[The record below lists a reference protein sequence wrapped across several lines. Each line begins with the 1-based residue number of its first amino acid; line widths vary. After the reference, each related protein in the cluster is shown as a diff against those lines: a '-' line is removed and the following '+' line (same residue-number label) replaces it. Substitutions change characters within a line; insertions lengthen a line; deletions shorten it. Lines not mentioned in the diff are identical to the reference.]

1 VRETIV
7 SEMQPEPLD
16 RVEFGRVGRQEDEA
30 EVSGH
35 DEIAGGMPARLVHQH
50 NAMRPW
56 RDGLSE
62 FRKKEVHRGGIEPGH
77 HQGDTGVACRA
88 YGPDDPSRLV
98 TDIAQP
104 ARGMAALPPDIAGP
118 PLLSDPRLVLAP
130 DFKPLGFR
138 MSLRDFRQAG
148 SKPPFLKACWAFS
161 LLCGWRGRVF
171 RCDRSSDHNSLSIP
185 VSL

>member
-1 VRETIV
+1 
-7 SEMQPEPLD
+7 
-16 RVEFGRVGRQEDEA
+16 
-30 EVSGH
+30 
-35 DEIAGGMPARLVHQH
+35 MPAGLVHQH
-50 NAMRPW
+50 NAMHTW

-62 FRKKEVHRGGIEPGH
+62 FSKEEVHRGGIEPGH

-88 YGPDDPSRLV
+88 HGPDDPSRLV
-98 TDIAQP
+98 ADIAQP
-104 ARGMAALPPDIAGP
+104 ARSMAALPPDIASP

-130 DFKPLGFR
+130 DFKPLGFW
-138 MSLRDFRQAG
+138 MSPRDFRQAG

>member
-1 VRETIV
+1 MD
-7 SEMQPEPLD
+7 SPLE
-16 RVEFGRVGRQEDEA
+16 R
-30 EVSGH
+30 
-35 DEIAGGMPARLVHQH
+35 AG
-50 NAMRPW
+50 
-56 RDGLSE
+56 
-62 FRKKEVHRGGIEPGH
+62 

-98 TDIAQP
+98 ADIAQP
-104 ARGMAALPPDIAGP
+104 ARGMAALPPDIASP

-138 MSLRDFRQAG
+138 MGLRDFCQAG

>member
-1 VRETIV
+1 
-7 SEMQPEPLD
+7 
-16 RVEFGRVGRQEDEA
+16 
-30 EVSGH
+30 
-35 DEIAGGMPARLVHQH
+35 MPARLVHQH

-62 FRKKEVHRGGIEPGH
+62 FSKEQVHRGSIEPGH

-88 YGPDDPSRLV
+88 HGPDDPSRLV
-98 TDIAQP
+98 ADIAQP

-138 MSLRDFRQAG
+138 MGLRDFRQAG
-148 SKPPFLKACWAFS
+148 SKPPFLRLAGPS
-161 LLCGWRGRVF
+161 
-171 RCDRSSDHNSLSIP
+171 RCSAGGAVGSSGATGPATTIVSASRSRCS
-185 VSL
+185 

>member
-1 VRETIV
+1 
-7 SEMQPEPLD
+7 
-16 RVEFGRVGRQEDEA
+16 
-30 EVSGH
+30 
-35 DEIAGGMPARLVHQH
+35 MPARLVHQH
-50 NAMRPW
+50 NAMRTG
-56 RDGLSE
+56 RHGLSE
-62 FRKKEVHRGGIEPGH
+62 LSKKQVHRRGVEPGH
-77 HQGDTGVACRA
+77 YQGDTGIACRA
-88 YGPDDPSRLV
+88 HGADDPSRLV

-104 ARGMAALPPDIAGP
+104 ARGVAALPPDIAGP
-118 PLLSDPRLVLAP
+118 PFLSDPRLVQAP

-138 MSLRDFRQAG
+138 MSLRDFPQAG